1 MPQTD
6 LTTSF
11 SGQYFVVT
19 GSTQGLGAAVAHTLA
34 RRGAAGL
41 IICGRR
47 ADQGQAQ
54 VRQLAELDCQ
64 AFFVEADLERVEDC
78 RAVIKAARSRFGDR
92 KSVV

>member
-1 MPQTD
+1 MPHTD
-6 LTTSF
+6 LATSF

-47 ADQGQAQ
+47 RTEGDAQ
-54 VRQLAELDCQ
+54 VRQLAQLDCQ
-64 AFFVEADLERVEDC
+64 AFLSRPTWKRSKTAALSSKQ
-78 RAVIKAARSRFGDR
+78 RASISAPCTAW
-92 KSVV
+92 